1 MVKRKTAAAALLTF
15 HLLVETVKQALLIV
29 LRNNLECRRREKVA
43 HAILDF
49 IWERDSDVDRPARR

>member
-1 MVKRKTAAAALLTF
+1 MKRKTAAALLTF
-15 HLLVETVKQALLIV
+15 HLLVETVKQALLII
-29 LRNNLECRRREKVA
+29 LRNDLECRRREKVA

>member
-1 MVKRKTAAAALLTF
+1 MKRKTAAALLAF

-29 LRNNLECRRREKVA
+29 LRNNLERRRREKVA